1 MHEVNAPTLWHL
13 LRLLCHIKWQHWK
26 NRQLSRANRRLTE
39 RLRHDHYLAE
49 TTTANITI
57 SIFDG
62 SAGRLTYPAS
72 RAIAQDIMS
81 YLRNRSQP

>member
-1 MHEVNAPTLWHL
+1 MHEVTAPTLWHL

-26 NRQLSRANRRLTE
+26 NRRLSRANRRLTE
-39 RLRHDHYLAE
+39 RLRHDHDLAE
-49 TTTANITI
+49 STTANFAVII
-57 SIFDG
+57 LDG

-72 RAIAQDIMS
+72 RAIAQDLMS